1 MNRFTSRFAP
11 KIEGMLEFRIARGL
25 KEKTHLTKLLLFDKF
40 CAAYYPDSDELT
52 REIAYGWLDSET
64 QRGCKYLTHKA
75 GTLRQ
80 FGLYLNSIGE
90 NAFVLTESFK
100 TTRNGTAPYIFS
112 DSELTDLF
120 AEIDKLSI
128 IASEPFLHVM
138 APVMFRLTY
147 TCGLRPKEGREL
159 LWENINFDTG
169 EIRIVNTKY
178 KKERLVVMG
187 GDMLSMCR
195 QYDNQRKIFVGD
207 NPYFFPAK
215 DGGALANEKIHVAF
229 NRAWSAAACNLLN
242 PMRNRVRVYD
252 LRHRFASAR
261 LNLWLDEGHDLMVM
275 LPYLRAYMGHDKI
288 EETAYYIHIL
298 PENLTKSSAIDWN
311 KFNDM
316 FSEVGV

>member
-1 MNRFTSRFAP
+1 MSKFKSVFAP
-11 KIEGMLEFRIARGL
+11 KIEGMLEFRKARGL
-25 KEKTHLTKLLLFDKF
+25 KEKTHLRNLLLFDNY
-40 CAAYYPDSDELT
+40 CASYHPDSDELT

-64 QRGCKYLTHKA
+64 QRGCKWLVHKA

-80 FGLYLNSIGE
+80 LAQHLNAIGE
-90 NAFVLTESFK
+90 EAFVLTENFK
-100 TTRNGTAPYIFS
+100 HAQKGASAYIFT

-120 AEIDKLSI
+120 AEIDKLSV
-128 IASEPFLHVM
+128 IASEPFLNVVT
-138 APVMFRLTY
+138 PVMFRLIY

-159 LWENINFDTG
+159 LRENINFDTG

-178 KKERLVVMG
+178 KKERLVVMSE
-187 GDMLSMCR
+187 DMRSMCK
-195 QYDNQRKIFVGD
+195 QYDKRRKIFGGES
-207 NPYFFPAK
+207 PYFFPAK

-242 PMRNRVRVYD
+242 PIRNRIRVYD

-261 LNLWLDEGHDLMVM
+261 LNLWLDEGRDLMVM

-298 PENLTKSSAIDWN
+298 PENLIKSPAIDWK